1 MKSIILSMP
10 PSLFQVAHKISHSLE
25 KCGLL
30 EINVSV
36 KSQVICAHDEKK
48 MEFFSLLRDITVL

>member
-48 MEFFSLLRDITVL
+48 KWNFLVS

>member
-1 MKSIILSMP
+1 MKSVILSMP
-10 PSLFQVAHKISHSLE
+10 PSLFQGAHKISHSLE

-48 MEFFSLLRDITVL
+48 KWNFLVS

>member
-1 MKSIILSMP
+1 MKSVILSMP

-48 MEFFSLLRDITVL
+48 WNFLVS